1 MLERFLFA
9 MRFSALFRGDQAVLR
24 GNFLLITLS
33 WIILF
38 AAQPIPETYASL
50 YYIHLGADAFL
61 LSIIGF
67 AGSIAVAL
75 VQFPGGYLA
84 DKHGRRWLI
93 VSMTFGLAIGS
104 LFFVFAPSWQFIL
117 IGLLLQ
123 NVFSI
128 YGPALMAMV
137 IDSLPPE
144 NRGAGFSLQSVIT
157 TLVLLPAPLIAQYLV
172 FTFNFDFGMRIAYTI
187 VAIAYFATATLR
199 LKLKETLPPDGAKA
213 RPSFIDVLRNYPKA
227 VKEGIYVW
235 RKVPK
240 SAFNLFIAIIIV
252 NGLVVS
258 CQTYF
263 VVYSTS
269 ILKITL
275 QQWAIVTTFR
285 YLSIAIPGIL
295 AGLGMDIIGRKRF
308 LILGYLL
315 YVPGMLLFINAD
327 FNMLLLAFFFFGL
340 GNLLQLNSYQ
350 VLMGDL
356 IPRGLRGTVT
366 GCLQFFMFL
375 MQALLQILVGVL
387 YAFVSPQLPFLLLA
401 ISAIPLSIFVLLK
414 VYEPSIK
421 EA

>member
-1 MLERFLFA
+1 MKL
-9 MRFSALFRGDQAVLR
+9 SALFRGDSAVLK
-24 GNFLLITLS
+24 GNFLLITVS

-38 AAQPIPETYASL
+38 AAQPIPDTYASL
-50 YYIHLGADAFL
+50 FYLHLGADTFM

-93 VSMTFGLAIGS
+93 VTMTFGLAVGS
-104 LFFVFAPSWQFIL
+104 LFFIFAPSWQFIL
-117 IGLLLQ
+117 IGLLIQ
-123 NVFSI
+123 NLCSI
-128 YGPALMAMV
+128 YGPALMSMI

-144 NRGAGFSLQSVIT
+144 NRGAGFSFQSVTT

-172 FTFNFDFGMRIAYTI
+172 ANFHFDLGMRVAYTI
-187 VAIAYFATATLR
+187 VAAAYFAIAILR
-199 LKLKETLPPDGAKA
+199 LKLKETLPATEITEK
-213 RPSFIDVLRNYPKA
+213 PSFINALRVYPKS
-227 VKEGIYVW
+227 VKEGIHVW

-240 SAFNLFIAIIIV
+240 SAFNLFLAIIIV

-263 VVYSTS
+263 VVYATS
-269 ILKITL
+269 ILKISL
-275 QQWAIVTTFR
+275 EQWAIVTAFR

-295 AGLGMDIIGRKRF
+295 AGLSMDVMGRKRF

-315 YVPGMLLFINAD
+315 YVPGMLLFVNAG

-356 IPRGLRGTVT
+356 VPRGLRGTVT
-366 GCLQFFMFL
+366 GCMQFFMFL
-375 MQALLQILVGVL
+375 MQAILQIVVGLL
-387 YAFVSPQLPFLLLA
+387 YAFVSPSLPFLLLA
-401 ISAIPLSIFVLLK
+401 SASIPISIFVFWK

>member
-1 MLERFLFA
+1 MRFL
-9 MRFSALFRGDQAVLR
+9 ALFRGDQAVLR

-38 AAQPIPETYASL
+38 TAQPIPETYASL

-93 VSMTFGLAIGS
+93 VSMTFGLALGS

-172 FTFNFDFGMRIAYTI
+172 VTFNFDFGMRIAYTI

-199 LKLKETLPPDGAKA
+199 LKLKETFPTDGAKA
-213 RPSFIDVLRNYPKA
+213 KPSFIDVLRNYPKA

-240 SAFNLFIAIIIV
+240 SAFHLFFAIIIV

-263 VVYSTS
+263 VVYATS

-285 YLSIAIPGIL
+285 YLSIAIPGVL

-356 IPRGLRGTVT
+356 VPRGLRGTVT
-366 GCLQFFMFL
+366 GCMQFFMFL
-375 MQALLQILVGVL
+375 MQAFLQILVGVL

-401 ISAIPLSIFVLLK
+401 ISAIPLSVFVLLK